1 LNFFIKKTVKIR
13 CNSKKTLLL
22 LHEVEELL
30 QTLSQNNLLTFETL
44 LTKETLKN
52 QNQQTMKALL
62 TILLSVFLLTSATA
76 NSQDGIKI
84 GTTGKSSIAVKFIS
98 KKVAIATITITNEA
112 GVVVSTQ
119 TADVVKGDNSIVL
132 TDVAKLA
139 EGTFTVSM
147 TANGKTETTKFVN
160 FKMDEKAL

>member
-1 LNFFIKKTVKIR
+1 
-13 CNSKKTLLL
+13 
-22 LHEVEELL
+22 
-30 QTLSQNNLLTFETL
+30 
-44 LTKETLKN
+44 
-52 QNQQTMKALL
+52 MKALL